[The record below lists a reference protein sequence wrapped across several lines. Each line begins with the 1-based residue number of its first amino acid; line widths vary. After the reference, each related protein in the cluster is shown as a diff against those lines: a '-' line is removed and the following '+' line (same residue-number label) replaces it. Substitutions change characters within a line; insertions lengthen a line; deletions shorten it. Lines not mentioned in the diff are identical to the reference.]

1 MMVSTFSTMIATP
14 SVAMK
19 TVMALRPRNCSISPK
34 FSASPATAP
43 AAAAITA
50 AAATF

>member
-1 MMVSTFSTMIATP
+1 MSATP

-19 TVMALRPRNCSISPK
+19 TVMAVRPRNCSMIPA